1 MDERMRAWLV
11 LPLLPDL
18 GRARINTLIRH
29 FGSPE
34 AVLDAS
40 EQALTDAGIGALAV
54 RSILDWRRLADVDNE
69 LRLIEKHSVAI
80 TTILDADYPANLARM
95 AAPPPLLYYRGTLS
109 PMDEA
114 AVAVIGS
121 RKISRYGRDV
131 THQIVTDLAR
141 AGVTIVSGLA
151 LGVDAAAH
159 QFALDAEGR
168 TLAVLGTGLASIYP
182 AQHKTLADHV
192 AGSGAGLTEVSMT
205 SRPNEGS
212 FPQRNSII
220 AALSLG
226 VLVVEAA
233 QRSGTSITVGYALEE
248 NRSVYA
254 VPGDITRVNSVG
266 TNRLIQDGARLVT
279 CGRDILLDLRDEL
292 GRLLDH
298 LPELHDPAENQP
310 APLPADLN
318 PVETI
323 VLEILELDPL
333 TIEALN
339 AALAARDEGEAP
351 VAQGDLMAA
360 LLNLELRGL
369 VRQERGMQFRRMK

>member
-1 MDERMRAWLV
+1 LT
-11 LPLLPDL
+11 LLPDL

-131 THQIVTDLAR
+131 THQIVTALAR

-192 AGSGAGLTEVSMT
+192 AGSGAVLTEVSMT
-205 SRPNEGS
+205 SGPNEGC

>member
-192 AGSGAGLTEVSMT
+192 AGSGAVLTEVSMT
-205 SRPNEGS
+205 SGPNEGC

-254 VPGDITRVNSVG
+254 VPGDLTRVNSVG
-266 TNRLIQDGARLVT
+266 PNRLIQDGARLVT

>member
-192 AGSGAGLTEVSMT
+192 AGSGAVLTEVSMT
-205 SRPNEGS
+205 SGPNEGC

>member
-1 MDERMRAWLV
+1 MDERIRAWLV
-11 LPLLPDL
+11 LTLLPDL
-18 GRARINTLIRH
+18 GRARINTLIRR

-34 AVLDAS
+34 AILDAS

-54 RSILDWRRLADVDNE
+54 HSLLDWRRLAAVDEE
-69 LRLIEKHSVAI
+69 LRLIEKHGVSL
-80 TTILDADYPANLARM
+80 TTILDDDYPANLARM
-95 AAPPPLLYYRGTLS
+95 AVPPPLLYYRGTLS

-121 RKISRYGRDV
+121 RKISRYGRDA

-182 AQHKTLADHV
+182 AQHKPLADHV
-192 AGSGAGLTEVSMT
+192 AASGAVLTEVSMT
-205 SRPNEGS
+205 SGPNEGC

-226 VLVVEAA
+226 VVVIEAA

-292 GRLLDH
+292 GRLLDN
-298 LPELHDPAENQP
+298 LPELHDPAEGQP
-310 APLPADLN
+310 APLPANLN
-318 PVETI
+318 PVETA
-323 VLEILELDPL
+323 VLDALELDPL
-333 TIEALN
+333 SIEALSV
-339 AALAARDEGEAP
+339 ALAERDGGEAP

>member
-1 MDERMRAWLV
+1 
-11 LPLLPDL
+11 
-18 GRARINTLIRH
+18 
-29 FGSPE
+29 
-34 AVLDAS
+34 
-40 EQALTDAGIGALAV
+40 
-54 RSILDWRRLADVDNE
+54 
-69 LRLIEKHSVAI
+69 
-80 TTILDADYPANLARM
+80 
-95 AAPPPLLYYRGTLS
+95 
-109 PMDEA
+109 
-114 AVAVIGS
+114 
-121 RKISRYGRDV
+121 
-131 THQIVTDLAR
+131 
-141 AGVTIVSGLA
+141 
-151 LGVDAAAH
+151 
-159 QFALDAEGR
+159 
-168 TLAVLGTGLASIYP
+168 
-182 AQHKTLADHV
+182 
-192 AGSGAGLTEVSMT
+192 MT
-205 SRPNEGS
+205 SGPNEGC

-248 NRSVYA
+248 NRSLYA

-310 APLPADLN
+310 TPLPADLN

-339 AALAARDEGEAP
+339 AALAARDEGAAP